1 MRASQQGKRFVD
13 EVESASHL
21 FCHMWRPA
29 LENSVGHKVRV
40 SVWKNMVLSR
50 GGQGVVILRGIV
62 VTSTVSDQVGQC
74 ARVRDTRHHT
84 ACYEGKNHWSLQTG
98 GASHTT

>member
-1 MRASQQGKRFVD
+1 
-13 EVESASHL
+13 
-21 FCHMWRPA
+21 
-29 LENSVGHKVRV
+29 
-40 SVWKNMVLSR
+40 MVLSR

-84 ACYEGKNHWSLQTG
+84 VCYAGKITG
-98 GASHTT
+98 TCRREVLRTRRDSCISIFRSTIVAQR

>member
-1 MRASQQGKRFVD
+1 
-13 EVESASHL
+13 
-21 FCHMWRPA
+21 
-29 LENSVGHKVRV
+29 
-40 SVWKNMVLSR
+40 MVLSR

-74 ARVRDTRHHT
+74 ARVRDTRHHA
-84 ACYEGKNHWSLQTG
+84 ACFEGGSHRSLQTG

>member
-1 MRASQQGKRFVD
+1 M
-13 EVESASHL
+13 
-21 FCHMWRPA
+21 
-29 LENSVGHKVRV
+29 ENSVGHKVRV
-40 SVWKNMVLSR
+40 SVWKNMVISR

-74 ARVRDTRHHT
+74 ARVRDTRQHT
-84 ACYEGKNHWSLQTG
+84 ACYEGNNHWNLQTG